1 MVLWVLLRAAGIG
14 AYVALFLS
22 VVWGLVSTTGVV
34 TKRVTKPAGNHFHA
48 VIAATGL
55 VLLGIHLVLLVVDT
69 YMPFGTLDVLVP
81 LYASYRPIATMLG
94 VLAMYAMVVITVS
107 SWIRKRVPTNLWRSI
122 HVMAVPAFA
131 LALLHGVFAGTD
143 STRGGMLA
151 LYGGTGLFVLFLVL
165 VRSLTYGHRAPRPT
179 PPERTRGAAAPPAIT
194 LTTASDATEPVPST
208 FASP

>member
-1 MVLWVLLRAAGIG
+1 MAVWVLLRAAGIG

-48 VIAATGL
+48 VIASTGL

-69 YMPFGTLDVLVP
+69 YMPFATLDVLIP
-81 LYASYRPIATMLG
+81 LHASYRPIATALG

-131 LALLHGVFAGTD
+131 LALLHGVFSGTD
-143 STRGGMLA
+143 SSRGGMLA

-165 VRSLTYGHRAPRPT
+165 VRSLTYGYRAPRPT
-179 PPERTRGAAAPPAIT
+179 PPVRSRVAAVPARAI
-194 LTTASDATEPVPST
+194 ASDAAEPVPST